1 MFKFMQAGAGI
12 FKPYLYVSGSK
23 HLGNVM
29 SLTCFGNIL
38 QTRQHFAITKP
49 GGINIPAPSVYI
61 FRLKVPST
69 KNRDI
74 GRLKLP
80 SSDKTLQL
88 KPYLQFFVIGLIRAI
103 TPIIV

>member
-12 FKPYLYVSGSK
+12 FKPYLYVSPSQRISNAI
-23 HLGNVM
+23 LEA
-29 SLTCFGNIL
+29 CFNGRSADLIP
-38 QTRQHFAITKP
+38 FAITKP

-69 KNRDI
+69 NNRDI

-80 SSDKTLQL
+80 RAGRLSYRS
-88 KPYLQFFVIGLIRAI
+88 KPSKNILI
-103 TPIIV
+103 